1 MLSVTDADDRPP
13 IEQALEVFVYAPLGF
28 ALEARTLLP
37 RFIERGRNQVV
48 LARVIGKYAVARG
61 AASAEGA
68 AVEAQERTLSI
79 LRQVGFL
86 PPNEPTEP
94 PPVPGD
100 DHGDPAG
107 LADGTTGVAVETLV
121 TGPLPEVGTL
131 AIPDYDSLSAS
142 QVVPRLESLAPDE
155 LEAVRCYEQ
164 GTRSRKTILSKIAQ
178 LQAV

>member
-79 LRQVGFL
+79 LRQVGL
-86 PPNEPTEP
+86 LAPDETAEP

-100 DHGDPAG
+100 DGEPTE
-107 LADGTTGVAVETLV
+107 LADSASNARLPVPAAGSTTRRFR
-121 TGPLPEVGTL
+121 PEVTTSGCSEAPPESCDISPRWEGTDC
-131 AIPDYDSLSAS
+131 ISAALL
-142 QVVPRLESLAPDE
+142 PR
-155 LEAVRCYEQ
+155 
-164 GTRSRKTILSKIAQ
+164 
-178 LQAV
+178 